1 MQASVLFRPS
11 KREATFSTMENRN
24 FEIRSNIKFLV
35 KLEWKGTQIIE
46 ALEKVYGT
54 RAPKKTTV
62 YKWIQRF
69 KEGRDD
75 FEDNPRSGRPETS
88 KNDENIEAAQN
99 LIEEDRRITVNQI
112 ATSLDISYGSANS
125 ILHDNLGLSKLSA
138 RWVPKALR
146 PDQQNLRSDLS
157 LTLLN
162 KIEADE
168 EQFLAKIITEMKL
181 GFTSMILSPKKQS
194 KQWLPRGSSGPI
206 KFKSQKS
213 AQKVMATVFWDSEGV
228 ILIDY
233 LENQRTV
240 TGVYYV

>member
-1 MQASVLFRPS
+1 
-11 KREATFSTMENRN
+11 MENRY

-46 ALEKVYGT
+46 AVEKVYGT
-54 RAPKKTTV
+54 HAPKKTTV
-62 YKWIQRF
+62 YKWILQF

-75 FEDNPRSGRPETS
+75 FEDDPHSGRPTS
-88 KNDENIEAAQN
+88 KNYENIEAARN
-99 LIEEDRRITVNQI
+99 LIEEDQRITVNQI
-112 ATSLDISYGSANS
+112 AMSLDISYGLANS

-168 EQFLAKIITEMKL
+168 EQLSPEMKL
-181 GFTSMILSPKKQS
+181 GFTSMILSPKNSQS
-194 KQWLPRGSSGPI
+194 NGSHTDLQDPSSSNL
-206 KFKSQKS
+206 KSQLK
-213 AQKVMATVFWDSEGV
+213 K
-228 ILIDY
+228 
-233 LENQRTV
+233 
-240 TGVYYV
+240 